1 MAHVRLTREQSL
13 SQPCH
18 VYISESVC
26 CSVCCSFQHEWNAV
40 WASVL
45 FSRWCQPHVCTFPLL
60 PDCTLRPPVCP
71 SWLNLLLTS
80 RHRPSHEGSCFAN
93 PYLTDSRT
101 GAHLAWGISVR
112 HSAARNAA
120 GNSVTCISY
129 CYHPAIITHP
139 SPNDIFVLF
148 SKSSSTYCATALWSI
163 SWNVMPLRFL
173 LYGSLK
179 PMLSSLRLLYH
190 VPYGPIFLITA
201 EFSHY
206 WTQQAP
212 WTVDIL
218 CNENCSGS
226 FWDRMSFWDLMSV
239 FLSLSLC
246 SFIKLI
252 FQPFSLNVPYLNSF

>member
-163 SWNVMPLRFL
+163 SWNVMPSR
-173 LYGSLK
+173 Y
-179 PMLSSLRLLYH
+179 Y
-190 VPYGPIFLITA
+190 
-201 EFSHY
+201 
-206 WTQQAP
+206 
-212 WTVDIL
+212 
-218 CNENCSGS
+218 
-226 FWDRMSFWDLMSV
+226 
-239 FLSLSLC
+239 
-246 SFIKLI
+246 SFIWIFKTNAKLSTSTVSCPI
-252 FQPFSLNVPYLNSF
+252 WSNLPDYRWVQPLLNPAGSMDSGHTL